1 MFLYSNTLYF
11 SSNLKAAM
19 TDLEFSGRCY
29 KKKKRIELMPSSS
42 LTLIVNITH
51 KFIIEL

>member
-29 KKKKRIELMPSSS
+29 KKKRIELMPSSS

>member
-29 KKKKRIELMPSSS
+29 KKKKEL
-42 LTLIVNITH
+42 N
-51 KFIIEL
+51 

>member
-29 KKKKRIELMPSSS
+29 KQRIELMPSSS
-42 LTLIVNITH
+42 LTLIVNKTH
-51 KFIIEL
+51 KFIIEM